1 MPTISKDRWD
11 WIISEVVNLINI
23 EMMLE
28 NTEITTNEIELVKS
42 VLKNNTPFEVC
53 NNNPLEIFNNTK
65 VEEFD
70 NECV

>member
-11 WIISEVVNLINI
+11 WVISEVVNLVVV

-28 NTEITTNEIELVKS
+28 NTEITTDEVELVKS

-53 NNNPLEIFNNTK
+53 NNNTLQVCNNTK